1 MEAGFI
7 VHYFYLHRQGYFLV
21 LSLHAV
27 SLWLPGFNFPYANH
41 CFKQRGT
48 WGFCWAGDF
57 FFFFKKKKLKA
68 THPDLVQ
75 LVSPEQTYTSMGVA
89 FDAKERYNYPVRIL
103 SLSLMFSGSICA
115 GLKQS

>member
-1 MEAGFI
+1 MPITASNREAHG
-7 VHYFYLHRQGYFLV
+7 VSAGLV
-21 LSLHAV
+21 I
-27 SLWLPGFNFPYANH
+27 
-41 CFKQRGT
+41 
-48 WGFCWAGDF
+48 F
-57 FFFFKKKKLKA
+57 FFFLKKKKLKA